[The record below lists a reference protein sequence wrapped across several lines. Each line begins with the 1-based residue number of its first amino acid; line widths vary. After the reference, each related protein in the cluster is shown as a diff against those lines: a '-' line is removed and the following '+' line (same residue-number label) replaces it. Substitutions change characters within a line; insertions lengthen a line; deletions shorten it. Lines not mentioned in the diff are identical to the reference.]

1 MNNTSIKLNMGPAEW
16 AMVVALSIVWGG
28 SFFTVGIAV
37 QDLPPLT
44 IVVARVGL
52 AAIGLWLFTRM
63 AGIRI
68 PSDARVWLAF
78 LGMGT
83 LNNAI
88 PFSLIVWGQTEIASG
103 LASILNATTPF
114 FGVLVANALTSDERL
129 STAKLAGVALGLGGV
144 TWMVGTAALAG
155 LGDAVWAQLAILGA
169 AISYAFAGV
178 YGRRFK
184 TMGIDPTATATGQV
198 TCSTLL
204 LVPLMLV
211 IDQPWTLPV
220 PAFATIVAL
229 LALALISTSLAYV
242 LYFRILAVAG
252 ATNLLLV
259 TFLIPPVA
267 ILLGIT
273 FLGETMQWRHIIG
286 MALIFA
292 GLALID
298 GRILLKLKTRQT

>member
-1 MNNTSIKLNMGPAEW
+1 
-16 AMVVALSIVWGG
+16 MVVALSIVWGG
-28 SFFTVGIAV
+28 SFFTVGVAV
-37 QDLPPLT
+37 TELPPLT
-44 IVVARVGL
+44 IVVSRVGL

-63 AGIRI
+63 AGIRM

-78 LGMGT
+78 LGMGA

-129 STAKLAGVALGLGGV
+129 SPAKLAGVALGLGGV
-144 TWMVGTAALAG
+144 IWMVGTAALAG
-155 LGDAVWAQLAILGA
+155 LGDAVWAQLAIVCA
-169 AISYAFAGV
+169 AVSYAFAGV

-184 TMGIDPTATATGQV
+184 TMGIDPVATATGQV

-204 LVPLMLV
+204 LLPLMLAV
-211 IDQPWTLPV
+211 DQPWTLPF
-220 PAFATIVAL
+220 PSFATVAAVV
-229 LALALISTSLAYV
+229 ALALVSTSLAYV
-242 LYFRILAVAG
+242 LYFRILAAAG

-267 ILLGIT
+267 ILLGII
-273 FLGETMQWRHIIG
+273 FLGEVMEWRHITG
-286 MALIFA
+286 MVLIFA

-298 GRILLKLKTRQT
+298 GRVLSRIKTRQT